1 MQTYLLLADLSTYI
15 KFQQRSKEGDVHMFK
30 RILLAILICSLAVSG
45 LAGFLS
51 INNIQSIDSEG
62 GTVLAARFDF
72 TQVAILADP
81 DCPTPTSGT
90 GGGC

>member
-1 MQTYLLLADLSTYI
+1 MKGLQS
-15 KFQQRSKEGDVHMFK
+15 MFK
-30 RILLAILICSLAVSG
+30 KIVLIAIVLTIALTVNFAGLLPTDNHAVDGS
-45 LAGFLS
+45 ADT
-51 INNIQSIDSEG
+51 I
-62 GTVLAARFDF
+62 LAARFDF